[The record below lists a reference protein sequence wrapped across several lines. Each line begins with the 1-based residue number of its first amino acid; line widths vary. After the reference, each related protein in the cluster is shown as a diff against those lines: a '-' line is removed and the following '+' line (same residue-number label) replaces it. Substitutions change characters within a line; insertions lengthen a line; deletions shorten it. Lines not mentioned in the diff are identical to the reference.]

1 MCNLFLWEVAGKIIG
16 FSQDDELLWGIFH
29 FIEDEKPRPRLI
41 IDDGHESKLDWKSLS
56 IFVKETNEV
65 KVFCVTTS
73 EQWMLIEKTPRQ
85 EMRKKS
91 TAFHREYIEIIDQR
105 WKKPPSQEI
114 ICPRASN
121 VGGLWN
127 TPSCKRC
134 INSHERRLSR
144 IEQNRFKKA

>member
-73 EQWMLIEKTPRQ
+73 DVDWKDSPPGDEKKEYCFSSRIH
-85 EMRKKS
+85 RDYRSKVKK
-91 TAFHREYIEIIDQR
+91 
-105 WKKPPSQEI
+105 
-114 ICPRASN
+114 AS
-121 VGGLWN
+121 VTRDYL
-127 TPSCKRC
+127 PSCFKRG
-134 INSHERRLSR
+134 R
-144 IEQNRFKKA
+144 IMKHSILQKMHQFPWEAFEQDWAKSV